1 MKKRDW
7 YTGWKDEK
15 MKKRNWY
22 TGWKDEKMKKRKDEK
37 MKKRKDEKPAPFH
50 MTSFHQKL
58 QSPKLE

>member
-37 MKKRKDEKPAPFH
+37 MKR
-50 MTSFHQKL
+50 
-58 QSPKLE
+58 